1 MTFTN
6 YDSVKHQGELTTDR
20 EYQLAE
26 ELEGLFIA
34 DGEKV
39 CMEQSNRRYSI
50 KTKDVLRLIEQYADL
65 PFSRIL
71 AIINFESDIWRNV

>member
-1 MTFTN
+1 MNLKDHNF
-6 YDSVKHQGELTTDR
+6 VKNQGEPRTDR
-20 EYQLAE
+20 ECQLAE

-34 DGEKV
+34 DAEKV
-39 CMEQSNRRYSI
+39 CIEQTNRRYSI

-71 AIINFESDIWRNV
+71 ATINFESDIWRNV